1 MSPRSAHS
9 TDACLAYS
17 FRRAGHFLVN
27 FYFVLTPALCVAC
40 SEQKHGT
47 LKMEDES
54 SCLKPNSLSPDPK
67 AHQAVLGH
75 WLAFC
80 SQSRLTYEKM
90 PCHPWLLLCRWEII
104 SHFQLLTLVL
114 LSRLLHVWSKWG
126 KGCLHPLTN
135 TRNQTSKVKHLKLN
149 RGGLE
154 RWHRRARAALPENLC
169 SVLSTP
175 VKADAPF
182 QPLWAPGTLL
192 EHRHTGKTPIH
203 VSLFIYNQLLIKLK
217 YF

>member
-9 TDACLAYS
+9 IDTCLAYS
-17 FRRAGHFLVN
+17 FRWAGHFSLLFCVN
-27 FYFVLTPALCVAC
+27 TCFVCCALWTKTWNI
-40 SEQKHGT
+40 ENG
-47 LKMEDES
+47 DES
-54 SCLKPNSLSPDPK
+54 SCLKPNSSSPDPK

-104 SHFQLLTLVL
+104 SHFHLLTFML

-135 TRNQTSKVKHLKLN
+135 TMNQTSKVKHLRWTEEGWRDGAQKSTGCPS
-149 RGGLE
+149 RESVFSSGYPCEGGCPLQ
-154 RWHRRARAALPENLC
+154 
-169 SVLSTP
+169 T
-175 VKADAPF
+175 
-182 QPLWAPGTLL
+182 LWAPGTFL